1 MAPRAWPPTNN
12 LLDDLFVL
20 LHIDDCIAFH
30 EANVVIDVFIFWWVF
45 ENPVK
50 DDARVNRAT
59 VFYKV
64 GQPTLF

>member
-30 EANVVIDVFIFWWVF
+30 EANVHVVIDVFIFW
-45 ENPVK
+45 
-50 DDARVNRAT
+50 
-59 VFYKV
+59 
-64 GQPTLF
+64 